1 MTITIMGVELE
12 LDVFDVDVYEKYEKE
27 VREVDR
33 KVNHSPQAEKF
44 KTPAEKLRYQCTVV
58 KEFFDAVF
66 GPGTADKL
74 FHGKNNIRDCNE
86 AYLAVIEASGAA
98 MNEYNM
104 ETTRKYEELSTKYAP
119 VEDHQNVSQPIVY
132 HTAQP
137 NIHMNRAQRRN
148 SKKKKR

>member
-12 LDVFDVDVYEKYEKE
+12 LDVFDVDVYEQYEKE
-27 VREVDR
+27 LREVDR

-66 GPGTADKL
+66 GSGTAEKL
-74 FHGKNNIRDCNE
+74 FHGRNNIKDCND
-86 AYLAVIEASGAA
+86 AYMAVIEATGVA
-98 MNEYNM
+98 MAEYNEEM
-104 ETTRKYEELSTKYAP
+104 TRKRTEISTKYAP
-119 VEDHQNVSQPIVY
+119 VDDHQTQPIVY
-132 HTAQP
+132 HTSP
-137 NIHMNRAQRRN
+137 SNINMNRAQRRN